1 MCYNK
6 GMKLFRKKDDKKTE
20 QEKVDERR
28 EEVLAT
34 GRKFK
39 YPLQWT
45 KHRVVINTILI
56 SFVTLGILVAGG
68 WLALYKLQM
77 TDELLYRLTQIL
89 PVPVAEVDG
98 EKVRF
103 SDYLM
108 FYRSSIQSI
117 SRQSTQT
124 QTEEDLENMKEQFK
138 ADALSK
144 AEMYTYALK
153 LAKENDITVSN
164 DEVAAEFDRHR
175 QIGSVDRSEAGFLKI
190 IKDNFGLS
198 KDEYNRMI
206 YLTLIKVK
214 VDEKIDEHAN
224 EVSQRVD
231 YLIAEKDGI
240 FKEVAEEMGDA
251 ITYEETNGMVSNKNV
266 DGGRADAAS
275 RLNIGEQ
282 SGRFVSMNGDGYYYV
297 KLADKSA
304 AEVNFVSIK
313 IDFTEFNKRLDE
325 VRSAEKIKEYIEVK
339 R

>member
-1 MCYNK
+1 
-6 GMKLFRKKDDKKTE
+6 MKLFHKKDDKKTE

-56 SFVTLGILVAGG
+56 SLVTLGILTAGG
-68 WLALYKLQM
+68 YLALYKMQM
-77 TDELLYRLTQIL
+77 TDELLYRITQIL

-108 FYRSSIQSI
+108 FYRSSLQSI

-124 QTEEDLENMKEQFK
+124 QTEEDLDNMKEQFK
-138 ADALSK
+138 ADALTK
-144 AEMYTYALK
+144 AEMYTFAMK
-153 LAKENDITVSN
+153 IARENGVSVS
-164 DEVAAEFDRHR
+164 DEEVKNEFERHR

-198 KDEYNRMI
+198 KEEYNRMI
-206 YLTLIKVK
+206 YLTLLKAK
-214 VDEKIDEHAN
+214 VDEKIDENAN
-224 EVSQRVD
+224 NVSREVEK
-231 YLIAEKDGI
+231 LLAEKDGS
-240 FKEVAEEMGDA
+240 FKGVVDEIGNKV
-251 ITYEETNGMVSNKNV
+251 IYEETSGMVSNKNV

-297 KLADKSA
+297 KLVDKNA

-313 IDFTEFNKRLDE
+313 IEFTEFSKQIDA
-325 VRSAEKIKEYIEVK
+325 VREAGKIKEYIEVK

>member
-6 GMKLFRKKDDKKTE
+6 GMKLFHKKDDKKTE

-206 YLTLIKVK
+206 YLTLVKVK

-224 EVSQRVD
+224 EVSQKVD

-325 VRSAEKIKEYIEVK
+325 VRSAGKIKEYIEVK

>member
-1 MCYNK
+1 
-6 GMKLFRKKDDKKTE
+6 
-20 QEKVDERR
+20 
-28 EEVLAT
+28 
-34 GRKFK
+34 
-39 YPLQWT
+39 
-45 KHRVVINTILI
+45 
-56 SFVTLGILVAGG
+56 
-68 WLALYKLQM
+68 
-77 TDELLYRLTQIL
+77 
-89 PVPVAEVDG
+89 
-98 EKVRF
+98 
-103 SDYLM
+103 M

-144 AEMYTYALK
+144 AEMYTFAMK
-153 LAKENDITVSN
+153 LARENGVTVS
-164 DEVAAEFDRHR
+164 DEEVKNEFERHR

-206 YLTLIKVK
+206 YLTLLKAK
-214 VDEKIDEHAN
+214 VDEKIDENAN
-224 EVSQRVD
+224 EVCREVEK
-231 YLIAEKDGI
+231 LLAEKDGS
-240 FKEVAEEMGDA
+240 FKGVIGEIGNKV
-251 ITYEETNGMVSNKNV
+251 IYEETNGMVSNKNV

-297 KLADKSA
+297 KLVDKNA

-313 IDFTEFNKRLDE
+313 IEFTEFTKRLDA
-325 VRSAEKIKEYIEVK
+325 VREAGKIKEFIEVK

>member
-1 MCYNK
+1 
-6 GMKLFRKKDDKKTE
+6 MKLFHKKDDKKTE
-20 QEKVDERR
+20 LEKVEERR

-56 SFVTLGILVAGG
+56 SFVTIGLLAAGG
-68 WLALYKLQM
+68 WLALYKMQM
-77 TDELLYRLTQIL
+77 TDELLYRITQIL

-144 AEMYTYALK
+144 AEMYTFAMK
-153 LAKENDITVSN
+153 LARENGVTVS
-164 DEVAAEFDRHR
+164 DEEVKNEFERHR

-206 YLTLIKVK
+206 YLTLLKAK
-214 VDEKIDEHAN
+214 VDEKIDENAN
-224 EVSQRVD
+224 EVSREVEK
-231 YLIAEKDGI
+231 LLAEKDGS
-240 FKEVAEEMGDA
+240 FKGVIGEIGNKV
-251 ITYEETNGMVSNKNV
+251 IYEETNGMVSNKNV

-297 KLADKSA
+297 KLVDKNA

-313 IDFTEFNKRLDE
+313 IEFTEFTKRLDV
-325 VRSAEKIKEYIEVK
+325 VREAGKIKEFIEVK

>member
-1 MCYNK
+1 
-6 GMKLFRKKDDKKTE
+6 MKLFRKKDDKKTE
-20 QEKVDERR
+20 LEKVEERR

-56 SFVTLGILVAGG
+56 SFVTIGLLAAGG
-68 WLALYKLQM
+68 WLALYKMQM
-77 TDELLYRLTQIL
+77 TDELLYRITQIL

-144 AEMYTYALK
+144 AEMYTFAMK
-153 LAKENDITVSN
+153 LARENGVTVS
-164 DEVAAEFDRHR
+164 DEEVKNEFERHR

-206 YLTLIKVK
+206 YLTLLKAK
-214 VDEKIDEHAN
+214 VDEKIDENAN
-224 EVSQRVD
+224 EVSREVEK
-231 YLIAEKDGI
+231 LLAEKDGS
-240 FKEVAEEMGDA
+240 FKGVIGEIGNKV
-251 ITYEETNGMVSNKNV
+251 IYEETNGMVSNKNV

-297 KLADKSA
+297 KLVDKNA

-313 IDFTEFNKRLDE
+313 IEFTEFTKRLDA
-325 VRSAEKIKEYIEVK
+325 VREAGKIKEFIEVK

>member
-1 MCYNK
+1 
-6 GMKLFRKKDDKKTE
+6 MKLFRKKDDKKTE
-20 QEKVDERR
+20 LEKVEERR

-56 SFVTLGILVAGG
+56 SLVTIGLLAVGG
-68 WLALYKLQM
+68 WLALYKMQM
-77 TDELLYRLTQIL
+77 TDELLYRITQIL

-144 AEMYTYALK
+144 AEMYTFAMK
-153 LAKENDITVSN
+153 LARENGVTVS
-164 DEVAAEFDRHR
+164 DEEVKNEFERHR

-206 YLTLIKVK
+206 YLTLLKAK
-214 VDEKIDEHAN
+214 VDEKIDENAN
-224 EVSQRVD
+224 EVSREVEK
-231 YLIAEKDGI
+231 LLAEKDGS
-240 FKEVAEEMGDA
+240 FKGVIGEIGNKV
-251 ITYEETNGMVSNKNV
+251 IYEETNGMVSNKNV

-297 KLADKSA
+297 KLVDKNA

-313 IDFTEFNKRLDE
+313 IEFTEFTKRLDA
-325 VRSAEKIKEYIEVK
+325 VREAGKIKEFIEVK

>member
-1 MCYNK
+1 
-6 GMKLFRKKDDKKTE
+6 MKLFRKKDDKKTE

-56 SFVTLGILVAGG
+56 SLVTLGILTAGG

-138 ADALSK
+138 ADALTK
-144 AEMYTYALK
+144 AETYTYAMK
-153 LAKENDITVSN
+153 LAKENGITVSD
-164 DEVAAEFDRHR
+164 DEVVAEFDRHR

-206 YLTLIKVK
+206 YLTLIKAK

-224 EVSQRVD
+224 EASRRVD
-231 YLIAEKDGI
+231 ALLASKDGI
-240 FKEVAEEMGDA
+240 FKDVVAELGDLVV
-251 ITYEETNGMVSNKNV
+251 YEETSGMVSNKNV

-275 RLNIGEQ
+275 RLEIGQQ

-297 KLADKSA
+297 KLVDKNA

-313 IDFTEFNKRLDE
+313 IDFTEFAKRFEE
-325 VRSAEKIKEYIEVK
+325 VKTAGKIKEFIEVK

>member
-1 MCYNK
+1 
-6 GMKLFRKKDDKKTE
+6 MKLFRKKDDKKTE
-20 QEKVDERR
+20 LEKVEERR

-45 KHRVVINTILI
+45 KHRVVINAILI
-56 SFVTLGILVAGG
+56 SLVTLAILVTTG
-68 WLALYKLQM
+68 WLALYRLQM
-77 TDELLYRLTQIL
+77 TDELLYRLTQII

-108 FYRSSIQSI
+108 FYRSSLQSI

-138 ADALSK
+138 VSALK
-144 AEMYTYALK
+144 TAEEYTYALK
-153 LAKENDITVSN
+153 LAKENGIEVSN
-164 DEVAAEFDRHR
+164 DEVSTEFERHR

-206 YLTLIKVK
+206 YLTLIKAK
-214 VDEKIDEHAN
+214 VDEKIDDHAN
-224 EVSQRVD
+224 EVARKVES
-231 YLIAEKDGI
+231 LLAEKDGI
-240 FKEVAEEMGDA
+240 FKDVIDAMGDVV
-251 ITYEETNGMVSNKNV
+251 IYEETNGMVSNKNV
-266 DGGRADAAS
+266 DGGRADAAA
-275 RLNIGEQ
+275 RLEIGER
-282 SGRFVSMNGDGYYYV
+282 SPRFVSMNGDGYYFV
-297 KLADKSA
+297 KLVDKNA

-313 IDFTEFNKRLDE
+313 IEFTEFTKRFDE
-325 VRSAEKIKEYIEVK
+325 IRDAGKIKEYIEVQK
-339 R
+339 

>member
-1 MCYNK
+1 
-6 GMKLFRKKDDKKTE
+6 MKLFRKKDDKKTE

-56 SFVTLGILVAGG
+56 SLVTVGLLAAGG
-68 WLALYKLQM
+68 WLALYKMQM
-77 TDELLYRLTQIL
+77 TDELLYRITQIL

-144 AEMYTYALK
+144 AEMYTFAMK
-153 LAKENDITVSN
+153 LARENEVTVS
-164 DEVAAEFDRHR
+164 DEEVKNEFERHR

-206 YLTLIKVK
+206 YLTLLKAK
-214 VDEKIDEHAN
+214 VDEKIDENAN
-224 EVSQRVD
+224 EVSREVEK
-231 YLIAEKDGI
+231 LLAEKDGS
-240 FKEVAEEMGDA
+240 FKGVIGEIGNKV
-251 ITYEETNGMVSNKNV
+251 IYEETNGMVSNKNV

-297 KLADKSA
+297 KLVDKNA

-313 IDFTEFNKRLDE
+313 IEFTEFTKRLDA
-325 VRSAEKIKEYIEVK
+325 VREAGKIKEFIEVK

>member
-1 MCYNK
+1 
-6 GMKLFRKKDDKKTE
+6 MKLFHKKDDKKTE

-56 SFVTLGILVAGG
+56 SLVTLGILTAGG
-68 WLALYKLQM
+68 YLALYKMQM
-77 TDELLYRLTQIL
+77 TDELLYRITQIL

-108 FYRSSIQSI
+108 FYRSSLQSI

-124 QTEEDLENMKEQFK
+124 QTEEDLDNMKEQFK
-138 ADALSK
+138 ADALTK
-144 AEMYTYALK
+144 AEMYTFAMK
-153 LAKENDITVSN
+153 IARENGVSVS
-164 DEVAAEFDRHR
+164 DEEVKNEFERHR

-198 KDEYNRMI
+198 KEEYNRMI
-206 YLTLIKVK
+206 YLTLLKAK
-214 VDEKIDEHAN
+214 VDEKIDENAN
-224 EVSQRVD
+224 NVSREVEK
-231 YLIAEKDGI
+231 LLAEKDGS
-240 FKEVAEEMGDA
+240 FKGVVEEIGNKV
-251 ITYEETNGMVSNKNV
+251 IYEETSGMVSNKNV

-297 KLADKSA
+297 KLVDKNA

-313 IDFTEFNKRLDE
+313 IEFTEFSKQIDAARE
-325 VRSAEKIKEYIEVK
+325 AGKIKEYIEVK

>member
-1 MCYNK
+1 
-6 GMKLFRKKDDKKTE
+6 MKLFRKKDDKKTE
-20 QEKVDERR
+20 LEKVEERR

-56 SFVTLGILVAGG
+56 SLVTIGLLAAGG
-68 WLALYKLQM
+68 WLALYKMQM
-77 TDELLYRLTQIL
+77 TDELLYRITQIL

-144 AEMYTYALK
+144 AEMYTFAMK
-153 LAKENDITVSN
+153 LARENGVTVS
-164 DEVAAEFDRHR
+164 DEEVKNEFERHR

-206 YLTLIKVK
+206 YLTLLKAK
-214 VDEKIDEHAN
+214 VDEKIDENAN
-224 EVSQRVD
+224 EVSREVEK
-231 YLIAEKDGI
+231 LLAEKDGS
-240 FKEVAEEMGDA
+240 FKGVIGEIGNKV
-251 ITYEETNGMVSNKNV
+251 IYEETNGMVSNKNV

-297 KLADKSA
+297 KLVDKNA

-313 IDFTEFNKRLDE
+313 IEFTEFTKRLDA
-325 VRSAEKIKEYIEVK
+325 VREAGKIKEFIEVK

>member
-1 MCYNK
+1 
-6 GMKLFRKKDDKKTE
+6 MKLFRKKDDKKTE
-20 QEKVDERR
+20 LEKVEERR

-56 SFVTLGILVAGG
+56 SLVTIGLLAAGG
-68 WLALYKLQM
+68 WLALYKMQM
-77 TDELLYRLTQIL
+77 TDELLYRITQIL

-144 AEMYTYALK
+144 AEMYTFAMK
-153 LAKENDITVSN
+153 LARENGVTVS
-164 DEVAAEFDRHR
+164 DEEVRNEFERHR

-206 YLTLIKVK
+206 YLTLLKAK
-214 VDEKIDEHAN
+214 VDEKIDENAN
-224 EVSQRVD
+224 EVSREVEK
-231 YLIAEKDGI
+231 LLAEKDGS
-240 FKEVAEEMGDA
+240 FKRVIGEIGNKV
-251 ITYEETNGMVSNKNV
+251 IYEETNGMVSNKNV

-275 RLNIGEQ
+275 RLNINEQ

-297 KLADKSA
+297 KLVDKNA

-313 IDFTEFNKRLDE
+313 IEFTEFTKRLDA
-325 VRSAEKIKEYIEVK
+325 VREAGKIKEFIEVK